1 MLPKWDASKA
11 YGDELVGCKVKVWRL
26 KSSTFSKGVVASY
39 NHSNKIHKVVYTDG
53 VEEMLNLTKHVET
66 AEDVSADQAKTTDSP
81 AREFSSMN
89 TDDDMDADLHARKKH
104 KGPSSVRTTRLASP
118 VLSKDLK
125 TPKLE
130 ADISPTDSKLSSIT
144 GDDDLLNVNAYK
156 VKASAVSAAP
166 ILEAIFEKY
175 GDIAARCIFKSASV
189 RASLLEVV
197 CNVVQK
203 LQHHDLEAILSDL
216 ENIANEVSDVAA
228 SNIEVSWLSKHL
240 TQLHKIV
247 PFKDK
252 SIELRKTKGLLG
264 ILTKAAD
271 DELNKRQAELR
282 LAEERFKEAD
292 RRLVAV
298 NLVGRKIDEDILES
312 ESEEYFWRRRL
323 DDLL

>member
-1 MLPKWDASKA
+1 MGRGSKSCDESLVGRRVKVCWPKQKAPPKWDASKA

-26 KSSTFSKGVVASY
+26 KSSTFSEGVVASY

-156 VKASAVSAAP
+156 VKASAAP
-166 ILEAIFEKY
+166 ILEVI
-175 GDIAARCIFKSASV
+175 
-189 RASLLEVV
+189 
-197 CNVVQK
+197 
-203 LQHHDLEAILSDL
+203 
-216 ENIANEVSDVAA
+216 
-228 SNIEVSWLSKHL
+228 SKNM
-240 TQLHKIV
+240 
-247 PFKDK
+247 
-252 SIELRKTKGLLG
+252 G
-264 ILTKAAD
+264 ILQPVVYSSQHPS
-271 DELNKRQAELR
+271 ELLYLKLYVMLFRSCSTMTLKPFY
-282 LAEERFKEAD
+282 LI
-292 RRLVAV
+292 L
-298 NLVGRKIDEDILES
+298 KI
-312 ESEEYFWRRRL
+312 
-323 DDLL
+323 